1 MYRQKKIISCRNPVT
16 KSFWSCLEVHFYNSF
31 QPSGGSH
38 WVANENK
45 LSECVSQALK
55 IDN

>member
-1 MYRQKKIISCRNPVT
+1 MYRQKKIIFCRNPVT
-16 KSFWSCLEVHFYNSF
+16 KTFWSCLKVHFYNSF
-31 QPSGGSH
+31 QLSSGSH

-45 LSECVSQALK
+45 LSECASQALK